1 MGFDVHGK
9 YKLEVRGEIFIH
21 RFYQSWNEECA
32 RAFFTVYKALV
43 NEKKFKQFGVLADFR
58 KFEGGTPEAIQYFEK
73 IARWT
78 MEHGQIA
85 RAQITNSSLTEYMV
99 NKPSRGK
106 DLFPI
111 QTFEDESSALAWLEH
126 QGLVVK

>member
-9 YKLEVRGEIFIH
+9 YELEVRGEIFIS
-21 RFYQSWNEECA
+21 RFYQTWNEECA
-32 RAFFTVYKALV
+32 KDFFTVYKSLIR
-43 NEKKFKQFGVLADFR
+43 EKNFKQFGALADFR
-58 KFEGGTPEAIQYFEK
+58 KFEGGTPEAIEYFEK
-73 IARWT
+73 VTQWT
-78 MEHGQIA
+78 MGHGQIA
-85 RAQITNSSLTEYMV
+85 RAQIINSVLTEYMV

-111 QTFEDESSALAWLEH
+111 KTFEDESSALAWLEH